1 LQWQAVQPVHAGAR
15 GHPVGFAASNGAA
28 LMALAGPLGAASVLR
43 GLRATNAVGE
53 VEVDDPGV
61 VTDIDT
67 LADLARAEALLLSRR
82 A

>member
-1 LQWQAVQPVHAGAR
+1 
-15 GHPVGFAASNGAA
+15 
-28 LMALAGPLGAASVLR
+28 VLR

-53 VEVDDPGV
+53 LEVDDPGV

-67 LADLARAEALLLSRR
+67 LADLVRAEALLLSRR